1 MLKAKL
7 VVVGGDAKS
16 AEIRLKLPTVIGRG
30 KEANLTVPHALV
42 SRRHTEV
49 FEKEGRLFVRD
60 LGSLNGT
67 FVNNK
72 KIEGDQQ
79 LDPNQLLTLGNVT
92 FRAVYEAGSVK
103 VSPDSE
109 TINFD
114 EVKTEEVKEKKSDSQ
129 KVKLEK
135 AGLLSKVEAEGDD
148 DIDFTETVPVDEI
161 ANKSKDELKEKAA
174 PVAKKEEPQDK
185 VDGSEEVDDELEFE
199 LDEKSPSAADTD
211 KSFKTDDPDS
221 ISDIFDFE
229 EESSPSASVAASA
242 LEDLPSAA
250 PAAVSFVGKVDFG
263 EDLNAKASQV
273 DPIEIDLGEE
283 KKPKDEGSDPGL
295 GSFLNKLPR

>member
-1 MLKAKL
+1 M
-7 VVVGGDAKS
+7 
-16 AEIRLKLPTVIGRG
+16 
-30 KEANLTVPHALV
+30 TVPHALV

-92 FRAVYEAGSVK
+92 FRAVYEAGPVK

-161 ANKSKDELKEKAA
+161 ANKSKDEPKEKAVS
-174 PVAKKEEPQDK
+174 VAKKEEPQDK
-185 VDGSEEVDDELEFE
+185 VDESEEVDDELEFE

-221 ISDIFDFE
+221 ISGIFDFE
-229 EESSPSASVAASA
+229 EESSPSASVAASV